1 VGAPLLPGDLTQ
13 QAVGYG
19 TAVTVLQTIGV
30 YVLIPI
36 ALYGVIALFT
46 MWPRIA
52 RGPRYRPGQEWP
64 FDPVWWTG
72 NPEGVGTVAAPT
84 APTAPPAVAG
94 GAGVAAGTGG
104 AGGTAGTARGGARGN
119 W

>member
-1 VGAPLLPGDLTQ
+1 MGAPLLPGDLTRE
-13 QAVGYG
+13 AVGYG

-46 MWPRIA
+46 LWPRIA
-52 RGPRYRPGQEWP
+52 RGPRYRPGQDWSFE
-64 FDPVWWTG
+64 PVWWSG
-72 NPEGVGTVAAPT
+72 NPDGVGTGT
-84 APTAPPAVAG
+84 IAPPAVG
-94 GAGVAAGTGG
+94 GAAS
-104 AGGTAGTARGGARGN
+104 TARGGARGN